1 MAKKTAKKKVAKKKV
16 TKKTATRKTATRKT
30 AARKTATSQVQDY
43 AHEIWLAGLGAF
55 AMAQQEGEKLFDQG
69 RKTVEQTGS
78 RVVGESN
85 KMFERLVKEGSKL
98 EGRGRKAA
106 TDTVSGVRDDVE
118 SRVGKVRESAQS
130 NWDKL
135 EKVFEQRVARALSRL
150 GVPTSDE
157 ISQLSNRVAELNKEV
172 RALSQQQKKATGGA
186 SKKTASKKAA
196 SKPAE
201 SKSAS

>member
-16 TKKTATRKTATRKT
+16 AKKTATRKT

-55 AMAQQEGEKLFDQG
+55 AMAQQEGGKLFDQS
-69 RKTVEQTGS
+69 RKTVEETS
-78 RVVGESN
+78 NKVLGESN

-98 EGRGRKAA
+98 EGKGRK
-106 TDTVSGVRDDVE
+106 TVNETVSGVRGDVE
-118 SRVGKVRESAQS
+118 DRVGKVRESAQS

-157 ISQLSNRVAELNKEV
+157 IRQLSDRVAELNKEV
-172 RALSQQQKKATGGA
+172 RALSASQKKSTGGA
-186 SKKTASKKAA
+186 SKKTTSKAAA
-196 SKPAE
+196 SK
-201 SKSAS
+201 SDSAAS

>member
-16 TKKTATRKTATRKT
+16 AKKTATRKTATRKT
-30 AARKTATSQVQDY
+30 SARKTATSQAQDY

-55 AMAQQEGEKLFDQG
+55 SMAQQEGGKFYDQS
-69 RKTVEQTGS
+69 RKTVEQTS
-78 RVVGESN
+78 SKFLGESN
-85 KMFERLVKEGSKL
+85 KLFERLVKEGSKL
-98 EGRGRKAA
+98 EGKGRK
-106 TDTVSGVRDDVE
+106 TVNETVSGVRDDVE

-157 ISQLSNRVAELNKEV
+157 IKQLSNRVAELNKEV
-172 RALSQQQKKATGGA
+172 RALSAQQKKASSPA
-186 SKKTASKKAA
+186 SSAS
-196 SKPAE
+196 S
-201 SKSAS
+201 SKSESAKS

>member
-16 TKKTATRKTATRKT
+16 AKKTATRKT
-30 AARKTATSQVQDY
+30 AARKTATSQAQDY

-55 AMAQQEGEKLFDQG
+55 AMAQQEGEKLFDQS
-69 RKTVEQTGS
+69 RKTVGETS
-78 RVVGESN
+78 NRVIGESN
-85 KMFERLVKEGSKL
+85 KLFERLVKEGSKL
-98 EGRGRKAA
+98 EGKGRKMANE
-106 TDTVSGVRDDVE
+106 TVSGVRGDVE

-157 ISQLSNRVAELNKEV
+157 ISQLSDRVAELNKRV
-172 RALSQQQKKATGGA
+172 RALSEQQKKSAGGA
-186 SKKTASKKAA
+186 SKKTAT
-196 SKPAE
+196 
-201 SKSAS
+201 KSTSTDAGS